1 MGNNFA
7 NDFNHKLFVAFELI
21 NREYDNSLK
30 LKLNHI
36 FVAILV
42 SAEHFTLFLVQ
53 YLFTLNDVLWIQW
66 IPYLHT
72 KVELDNKLVEA

>member
-42 SAEHFTLFLVQ
+42 SAENFTWMTFYEFIE
-53 YLFTLNDVLWIQW
+53 YLTYILR
-66 IPYLHT
+66 
-72 KVELDNKLVEA
+72 